1 MDLQS
6 YIGATIAVVAGTFP
20 GSEDKSGY
28 EGAGTYV
35 TVGKILSIGE
45 IGDAHAAIEIAT
57 LAGRNI
63 RVVGIADGGAVEVV
77 IAVDEDD
84 AGQSALD
91 TINGSNTMSTF
102 RIVDPA
108 PATAQKVSYFG
119 GLVASLRDNA
129 RTPTNYRGK
138 TFQLFVNTAVLRTTA
153 AA

>member
-6 YIGATIAVVAGTFP
+6 YIGATLSIAAGSFP
-20 GSEDKSGY
+20 ATEDKSGY
-28 EGAGTYV
+28 EGETYEPI
-35 TVGKILSIGE
+35 GKILSIGE
-45 IGDAHAAIEIAT
+45 IGDQHAAIEIAT

-77 IAVDEDD
+77 LAFDEED
-84 AGQSALD
+84 AGQTDLTS
-91 TINGSNTMSTF
+91 INGSNTMSAF

-108 PATAQKVSYFG
+108 PATAQKVVYFG

-138 TFQLFVNTAVLRTTA
+138 AFQLFVNTAVLRTTA